1 MAVQVRKKYLL
12 GEFELEPEKYLL
24 KHAEEQIHLPELPF
38 QVLLYL
44 VENRERY
51 VSRQELLDHFW
62 AGSDAYEETLTKCI
76 STIRTELN
84 DPPVSPT
91 YIETRKKVGYRYI
104 GPFQAVQA
112 NSPAIAPVIAPSITS
127 PENIASL
134 SHIEEVETTRGV
146 RILIE
151 EDDDQP
157 LVSPALP
164 AQLVTH
170 IHGSTW
176 RKHLLLAAAILAIVV
191 AAAAYS
197 RWASRS
203 STNATAPI
211 NSIAVLPLRNL
222 TGDPANDYFSDGMTE
237 SLISSLAKIENLHV
251 QSRGSVFRFKNN
263 DLDPGE
269 IGKQLGVGAV
279 LEGSVRNFGD
289 SVRVA
294 VRLVS
299 VADGRVLWVSDS
311 QDRAIG
317 DVFALQDEIGR
328 NVASGLKLHL
338 SGEAEQKLVRR
349 YTENVEAYQLYLQGR
364 FQWNNYSTQQELQR
378 AVQYFEAAI
387 AKDPNY
393 ALAYAGLADSYVT
406 LATEWRPPKEIMPKA
421 LAFAGKALEIDDK
434 LGEAHFSRGAI
445 AYFYEWDWAK
455 AQKELERSLELDAK
469 SLEAN
474 VCYLHSLEPSG
485 NPDAAFAHV
494 KRALDQ
500 NPLSSVIRGELS
512 CAAYYAHRY
521 DQAVDLGREAL
532 RMDQSSLFAH
542 YNTARALGQKQMY
555 EQAITELNKV
565 MSVWGRSPMVLSE
578 LGFNYAASGRKA
590 EARKLLDELQQRSA
604 REYIDPYPLAFI
616 HVALGKNDKALASLE
631 KAYDARSTW
640 MPWLKVEPK
649 FDPLRSDPRFMDLL
663 KRLKLE

>member
-1 MAVQVRKKYLL
+1 MAVQVHNKYLL
-12 GEFELEPEKYLL
+12 GKFELEPEKYLL
-24 KHAEEQIHLPELPF
+24 KRDDEQIHLPELPF

-51 VSRQELLDHFW
+51 VSRKELLDHFW
-62 AGSDAYEETLTKCI
+62 AGGDSYEETLTRCI
-76 STIRTELN
+76 STIRTQLD
-84 DPPVSPT
+84 DPPSSPI

-104 GPFQAVQA
+104 GPFQSVQD
-112 NSPAIAPVIAPSITS
+112 NSPVIAPVIAGPG
-127 PENIASL
+127 NIAPL
-134 SHIEEVETTRGV
+134 SNIAEIETTRGV
-146 RILIE
+146 HILIE
-151 EDDDQP
+151 EEDDQP
-157 LVSPALP
+157 FLTPAQP

-170 IHGSTW
+170 IHRSKWLTP
-176 RKHLLLAAAILAIVV
+176 LLLAGAGLVILV

-203 STNATAPI
+203 PVAGTAPI
-211 NSIAVLPLRNL
+211 HSIAVLPLKNL

-237 SLISSLAKIENLHV
+237 SLISSLAKIENLKV
-251 QSRGSVFRFKNN
+251 QSRSSVFRFKNK
-263 DLDPGE
+263 DLDPRE

-299 VADGRVLWVSDS
+299 IDDGRVLWVSDS

-328 NVASGLKLHL
+328 QVASGLKLHL
-338 SGEAEQKLVRR
+338 SGETERRLARR

-364 FQWNNYSTQQELQR
+364 YQWNNYSTYQDLQR

-387 AKDPNY
+387 TKDPNY
-393 ALAYAGLADSYVT
+393 ALAYAGLADSCVT
-406 LATEWRPPKEIMPKA
+406 LGTEWRSPKEIMPKA
-421 LAFAGKALEIDDK
+421 LDFAGKALEIDDT

-445 AYFYEWDWAK
+445 AYFYEWNWVK
-455 AQKELERSLELDAK
+455 AQQELERSLDLDAK

-485 NPDAAFAHV
+485 NPDAAIAHV

-500 NPLSSVIRGELS
+500 NPLSIVIRGELS
-512 CAAYYAHRY
+512 CAAYYARRF
-521 DQAVDLGREAL
+521 DQAVDLGRETTG
-532 RMDQSSLFAH
+532 MDQGYMFAH
-542 YNTARALGQKQMY
+542 YNTARGLGQKRMY
-555 EQAITELNKV
+555 EQAIAELNNV
-565 MSVWGRSPMVLSE
+565 MAVWGRSPVVLSE
-578 LGFNYAASGRKA
+578 LGYDYAASGRKG
-590 EARKLLDELQQRSA
+590 EARKVLEELRARAA
-604 REYIDPYPLAFI
+604 REYIDPYPVAFV
-616 HVALGKNDKALASLE
+616 HVALGEHDKALASLE
-631 KAYDARSTW
+631 QAYEARSTW
-640 MPWLKVEPK
+640 MPWIKVEPK
-649 FDPLRSDPRFMDLL
+649 FDPIRSDPRFMDLL